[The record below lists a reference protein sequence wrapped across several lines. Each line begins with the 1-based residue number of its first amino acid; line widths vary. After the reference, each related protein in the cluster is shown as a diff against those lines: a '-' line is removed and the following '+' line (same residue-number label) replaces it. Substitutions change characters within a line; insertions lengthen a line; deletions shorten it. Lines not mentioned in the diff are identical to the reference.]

1 MISMTDITEKNN
13 STALSAVFIL
23 ARARRSVGQMNFAC
37 VLGFLRE
44 LIGFLAGYWGGTFF
58 GTVPLSEWHPLEGF
72 IIGISGVGT
81 VSD

>member
-1 MISMTDITEKNN
+1 MTDITEKNN

-23 ARARRSVGQMNFAC
+23 ARARRSVGQMNLAC

-44 LIGFLAGYWGGTFF
+44 LIGFLAGDWGGTFF
-58 GTVPLSEWHPLEGF
+58 ATVPFSEWHPLVGF

>member
-1 MISMTDITEKNN
+1 MTDITEKNN

-44 LIGFLAGYWGGTFF
+44 LIGFLAGYWGSFF
-58 GTVPLSEWHPLEGF
+58 LDCTVERMASFGGIHHRNIGRWHR
-72 IIGISGVGT
+72 
-81 VSD
+81 